1 MARGVAAAEA
11 PPVAPTAN
19 PPAATGN
26 AQTSKPAAAPNP
38 KPTKNKQ
45 ASAEAKRL
53 AKIQKEAAA
62 FAAALEAKSRFEGDG
77 TSVGNMVVTRPGSEL
92 QADLIKAPTHVPTA
106 GSATLGHVAIG
117 GYVATPRDPVISGS
131 ATCTVHAAG
140 NPQLKL
146 EGFRSKIVAAYM
158 AGVRRCAKANGAV
171 VASATTVAFNVN
183 DKGRPI
189 ELTVV
194 SKTNDAIAECI
205 AKQAGNWRFVP
216 ASSDD
221 QAAPRVEVVLATKP

>member
-1 MARGVAAAEA
+1 
-11 PPVAPTAN
+11 
-19 PPAATGN
+19 
-26 AQTSKPAAAPNP
+26 
-38 KPTKNKQ
+38 
-45 ASAEAKRL
+45 
-53 AKIQKEAAA
+53 
-62 FAAALEAKSRFEGDG
+62 
-77 TSVGNMVVTRPGSEL
+77 
-92 QADLIKAPTHVPTA
+92 
-106 GSATLGHVAIG
+106 
-117 GYVATPRDPVISGS
+117 
-131 ATCTVHAAG
+131 
-140 NPQLKL
+140 
-146 EGFRSKIVAAYM
+146 M